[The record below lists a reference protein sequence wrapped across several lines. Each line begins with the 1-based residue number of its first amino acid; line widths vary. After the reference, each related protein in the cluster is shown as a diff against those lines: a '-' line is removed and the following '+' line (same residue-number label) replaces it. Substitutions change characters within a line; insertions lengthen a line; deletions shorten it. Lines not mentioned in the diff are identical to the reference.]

1 MTKLDIALP
10 DRMKVFVEE
19 QVATRGFRSAGEY
32 IQALIREAWERQDL
46 EAKLLEALEEEP
58 STMSEADWEGLRKRV
73 ARADHSQGA

>member
-1 MTKLDIALP
+1 MTKLDISLP
-10 DRMKVFVEE
+10 DRLKVFVEE
-19 QVATRGFRSAGEY
+19 QAATGGYGTAGEY

-73 ARADHSQGA
+73 AQADHGRSA